1 MSHGRSITIR
11 DIAQRAGVGVG
22 TVSRVLNNHPN
33 VSMATR
39 QSVQEAIV
47 ELGYRRRAAAKAL
60 RTRKSMAI
68 GFITDFIA
76 VTPFAGNV
84 ICGAQD
90 VAWQKDHVLLL
101 VNTNA
106 DSVLEASAVENMLER
121 EVEGIIYATMW
132 HREVTLPE
140 HIREVPVVLVDC
152 FVADRSLPSVV
163 PDEWRGGYEATERLI
178 EVGHRRIGLIN
189 HSVEI
194 PAQVLRWEGYR
205 DAHRASGIDYDEELV
220 VLRRSEPSGGYEA
233 MCELL
238 DLPHP
243 PTAVFCF
250 NDRMAMGAYD
260 AIKERGLKIP
270 DDIAVIGFDNQEL
283 LAANL
288 HPGLTTMELPHYH
301 MGRWAAEYLLG
312 ESHDAEE
319 APQVKLACPL
329 IERRSI
335 APARESEVREKS
347 TEMLDTVV

>member
-1 MSHGRSITIR
+1 MSDITRRRSITIR

-33 VSMATR
+33 VSSATR

-90 VAWQKDHVLLL
+90 VAWRHDHILLL

-106 DSVLEASAVENMLER
+106 DSILEESAIESMLER

-132 HREVTLPE
+132 HREVTLPAS
-140 HIREVPVVLVDC
+140 IREVPVVLVDC

-163 PDEWRGGYEATERLI
+163 PDERQGGYEATGRLI
-178 EVGHRRIGLIN
+178 REGHRRIGFIN
-189 HSVEI
+189 HSVDI

-205 DAHRASGIDYDEELV
+205 NALHAHGIDYDEKLV

-233 MCELL
+233 MRQLL
-238 DLPHP
+238 QLASRPS
-243 PTAVFCF
+243 AVFCF

-260 AIKERGLKIP
+260 AIKEFRLKIP
-270 DDIAVIGFDNQEL
+270 RDMAVIGYDNQEL

-288 HPGLTTMELPHYH
+288 HPSLTSMELPHYQ
-301 MGRWAAEYLLG
+301 MGRWATEYLLG
-312 ESHDAEE
+312 DVQYAEE
-319 APQVKLACPL
+319 APQIKLTCPL
-329 IERRSI
+329 IERRSVS
-335 APARESEVREKS
+335 AAGENGR
-347 TEMLDTVV
+347 